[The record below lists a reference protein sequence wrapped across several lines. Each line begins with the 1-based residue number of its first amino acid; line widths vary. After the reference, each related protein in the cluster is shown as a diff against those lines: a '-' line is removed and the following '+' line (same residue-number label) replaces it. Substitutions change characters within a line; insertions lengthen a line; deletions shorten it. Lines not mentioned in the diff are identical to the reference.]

1 MQNSK
6 IKMQNDI
13 LKINNEQNKYFFK
26 FFYMVLF
33 ALRIGGCNFDI

>member
-13 LKINNEQNKYFFK
+13 VRMNNENIFFK
-26 FFYMVLF
+26 SFYMVLF